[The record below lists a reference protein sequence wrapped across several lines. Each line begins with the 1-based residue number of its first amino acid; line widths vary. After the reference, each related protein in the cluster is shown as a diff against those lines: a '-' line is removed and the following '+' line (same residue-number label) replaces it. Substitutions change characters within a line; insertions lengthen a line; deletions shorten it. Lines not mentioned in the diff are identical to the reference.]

1 MPPTKFRILYCL
13 CGEKSRAGAQ
23 PNSQWAMDICSCRSS
38 LCELFFIIAY
48 LPEKGK
54 GGYECVEVAC
64 LPQEEL
70 EEYYLDKMDAIY
82 IYEFV
87 PIEEVENLINK
98 HNDKVI
104 H

>member
-1 MPPTKFRILYCL
+1 MIVKDFLKDINNIKFKSTNSIIRNHFICKDGFKISIQASMMHYCWPKINL
-13 CGEKSRAGAQ
+13 DNGE
-23 PNSQWAMDICSCRSS
+23 
-38 LCELFFIIAY
+38 
-48 LPEKGK
+48 
-54 GGYECVEVAC
+54 YECVEVAC

-70 EEYYLDKMDAIY
+70 EEFYLDKMDAIY